1 MPNLT
6 KLTTAQK
13 IEVLITQINVMQE
26 KINQISDTMDKQ
38 SKDIADLNKRMNMGA
53 GGIKAI
59 ALFGSIIIAIIAMVT
74 NFFGFN
80 N

>member
-13 IEVLITQINVMQE
+13 IEVLITQVNVMQE

-59 ALFGSIIIAIIAMVT
+59 AIFGSIVIAIITLVAK
-74 NFFGFN
+74 FFN
-80 N
+80 LK

>member
-13 IEVLITQINVMQE
+13 IEVLITQVNVMQE
-26 KINQISDTMDKQ
+26 KINQISDTMDMQ

-59 ALFGSIIIAIIAMVT
+59 ALFGGIIIGAIALFT

>member
-1 MPNLT
+1 MPNLA
-6 KLTTAQK
+6 KLTTAKK
-13 IEVLITQINVMQE
+13 IEVLITQVTVMQE

-59 ALFGSIIIAIIAMVT
+59 AIFGGIVIAIITLVAK
-74 NFFGFN
+74 FFN
-80 N
+80 LK

>member
-1 MPNLT
+1 MPNLA
-6 KLTTAQK
+6 KLTTAKK
-13 IEVLITQINVMQE
+13 IEVLITQVNVLQE
-26 KINQISDTMDKQ
+26 KINHISDTVEKQ

-59 ALFGSIIIAIIAMVT
+59 ALFGGIIIATIAMFT

>member
-13 IEVLITQINVMQE
+13 IEVLITQVNVMQE

-59 ALFGSIIIAIIAMVT
+59 AIFGGIVIAVITLVAK
-74 NFFGFN
+74 FFN
-80 N
+80 LK

>member
-13 IEVLITQINVMQE
+13 IEVLITQVNVMQE
-26 KINQISDTMDKQ
+26 KINHISDTVEKQ

-59 ALFGSIIIAIIAMVT
+59 AIFGGIVIAIITLVAK
-74 NFFGFN
+74 FFN
-80 N
+80 LK

>member
-6 KLTTAQK
+6 KLTTAKK
-13 IEVLITQINVMQE
+13 IEVLITQVNVMQE
-26 KINQISDTMDKQ
+26 KINQISDQVEKQ

-59 ALFGSIIIAIIAMVT
+59 ALFGGIIIAAVALFT
-74 NFFGFN
+74 KFFGFN

>member
-13 IEVLITQINVMQE
+13 IEVLITQVNVMQE

-59 ALFGSIIIAIIAMVT
+59 AIFGGIVIAIITLVAK
-74 NFFGFN
+74 FFN
-80 N
+80 LK

>member
-13 IEVLITQINVMQE
+13 IEVLITQVNVMQE

-59 ALFGSIIIAIIAMVT
+59 AIFGGIVIAIITLIAK
-74 NFFGFN
+74 FFN
-80 N
+80 LK

>member
-13 IEVLITQINVMQE
+13 IEVLITQVNVMQE

-59 ALFGSIIIAIIAMVT
+59 ALFGGIIITIIAMVT

>member
-13 IEVLITQINVMQE
+13 IEVLITQVNVMQE

-59 ALFGSIIIAIIAMVT
+59 AIFGGIIIAIITLLAK
-74 NFFGFN
+74 FFN
-80 N
+80 LK

>member
-1 MPNLT
+1 MPNLA

-13 IEVLITQINVMQE
+13 IEVLITQVNVMQE

-59 ALFGSIIIAIIAMVT
+59 AIFGGIIIAIITLLAK
-74 NFFGFN
+74 FFN
-80 N
+80 LK

>member
-13 IEVLITQINVMQE
+13 IEVLITQVNVMQE

-59 ALFGSIIIAIIAMVT
+59 AIFGGIIIAIIT
-74 NFFGFN
+74 LLSKFFN
-80 N
+80 LK

>member
-1 MPNLT
+1 MPNLA

-13 IEVLITQINVMQE
+13 IEVLITQVNVMQE
-26 KINQISDTMDKQ
+26 KINQISDTMDQQ

-59 ALFGSIIIAIIAMVT
+59 AIFGGIIIAIITLLAK
-74 NFFGFN
+74 FFN
-80 N
+80 LK

>member
-13 IEVLITQINVMQE
+13 IEVLITQVNVMQE

-59 ALFGSIIIAIIAMVT
+59 AIFGGIVIAIITLLAK
-74 NFFGFN
+74 FFN
-80 N
+80 LK

>member
-6 KLTTAQK
+6 KLTTAKK
-13 IEVLITQINVMQE
+13 IEVLITQVNVMQE
-26 KINQISDTMDKQ
+26 KINHISDTVEKQ

-59 ALFGSIIIAIIAMVT
+59 ALFGGIMIGAIALFT
-74 NFFGFN
+74 KFFGLK
-80 N
+80 

>member
-13 IEVLITQINVMQE
+13 IEVLITQVNVMQE

>member
-13 IEVLITQINVMQE
+13 IEVLITQVNVMQE

-59 ALFGSIIIAIIAMVT
+59 ALFGGIIIAIIAMLT

>member
-6 KLTTAQK
+6 KLTTAKK
-13 IEVLITQINVMQE
+13 IEVLITQVNVMQE
-26 KINQISDTMDKQ
+26 KINHISDTVEKQ

-59 ALFGSIIIAIIAMVT
+59 ALFGSLIIGAIALFT
-74 NFFGFN
+74 NFFSFK
-80 N
+80 

>member
-6 KLTTAQK
+6 KLTTAKK
-13 IEVLITQINVMQE
+13 IEVLITQVNVMQE
-26 KINQISDTMDKQ
+26 KINHISDTVEKQ

-59 ALFGSIIIAIIAMVT
+59 ALFGGIIIAAVALIT
-74 NFFGFN
+74 KFFGLK
-80 N
+80 

>member
-1 MPNLT
+1 
-6 KLTTAQK
+6 
-13 IEVLITQINVMQE
+13 MQE
-26 KINQISDTMDKQ
+26 KINQISDTMDMQ

-59 ALFGSIIIAIIAMVT
+59 ALFGGIIIAAIALFT